1 MPESTTPLTPEEE
14 RLRAFASASPED
26 IADMVSYES
35 DLIAADVRV
44 VLATLDA
51 ARAAAPDGLDV
62 ERLAR
67 ALHEVR
73 IPACQPTLAR
83 GGTGM
88 MTEVI
93 WECSAKDH
101 LTAAAA
107 LRAALAQSA
116 PEESDRPPHLPLP
129 NFSLMGDIQKG
140 RAARAARIDR
150 LIRRGETLF
159 RENAG
164 PGLDP
169 MARLRAREHASLLD
183 ALGALAFDFGAARA
197 AAPDGLREAAQALAA
212 RIDSQ
217 DTRQVPP
224 EDVS

>member
-73 IPACQPTLAR
+73 IPACQPTLAS

-107 LRAALAQSA
+107 LRAALAQPA
-116 PEESDRPPHLPLP
+116 PEAGGHPSRGVQPSGDYMGGTDQVGLLAQPAPEATPVPDEVVSDFER
-129 NFSLMGDIQKG
+129 GYRTG
-140 RAARAARIDR
+140 YAAGQHDK
-150 LIRRGETLF
+150 EMS
-159 RENAG
+159 RE
-164 PGLDP
+164 
-169 MARLRAREHASLLD
+169 
-183 ALGALAFDFGAARA
+183 
-197 AAPDGLREAAQALAA
+197 
-212 RIDSQ
+212 
-217 DTRQVPP
+217 
-224 EDVS
+224 